1 MENIFLETERII
13 LRKMTNNDFNEL
25 ALILK
30 NKEIMAAWE
39 YDFEDK
45 DVHEGLKR
53 IMNITTAST
62 LVISLL

>member
-30 NKEIMAAWE
+30 
-39 YDFEDK
+39 
-45 DVHEGLKR
+45 GLELSQ
-53 IMNITTAST
+53 MEV
-62 LVISLL
+62 L